1 MRGDDGGDDGIDDGG
16 DCGGDDGG
24 DDGGYLVTRPEV
36 PTCPPPT
43 SGHTGSRPRSQVR
56 SGHSTGCEP
65 KHHIGGR
72 SAYIN

>member
-1 MRGDDGGDDGIDDGG
+1 MMMVAMAHRGDDGGD
-16 DCGGDDGG
+16 GGDDS
-24 DDGGYLVTRPEV
+24 DDDDGYLVTRPEV

-65 KHHIGGR
+65 KHHIRGR
-72 SAYIN
+72 SAY